1 MRISLLPRLLP
12 HHIAQCSSNAAHST
26 RSPSHVVCAHVAAS
40 LAVLLAGQA
49 NTGRYIDGCSTQACR
64 ETHGRCETDSRETHE
79 THGHE
84 THGRETHGRERPT
97 AARDPRPRETH
108 GRERLTAARDPRQ
121 RETHGHER
129 PTAAACRNPRDA
141 TLLLVGSL
149 SRRDARTLPVPY
161 AHQASHS
168 SHCRAQTSLHANV
181 LILALYSV

>member
-49 NTGRYIDGCSTQACR
+49 NTGRYIDGRSTQACR

-97 AARDPRPRETH
+97 AARDS
-108 GRERLTAARDPRQ
+108 RQ
-121 RETHGHER
+121 REIHGSER
-129 PTAAACRNPRDA
+129 PTATRDPRPQRAGTPAMPLCSWWGRSLVA
-141 TLLLVGSL
+141 TLARCPYRTRIRRPIRLTVGLRRLFMRMFSFLRFTAFSLL
-149 SRRDARTLPVPY
+149 
-161 AHQASHS
+161 
-168 SHCRAQTSLHANV
+168 
-181 LILALYSV
+181 I